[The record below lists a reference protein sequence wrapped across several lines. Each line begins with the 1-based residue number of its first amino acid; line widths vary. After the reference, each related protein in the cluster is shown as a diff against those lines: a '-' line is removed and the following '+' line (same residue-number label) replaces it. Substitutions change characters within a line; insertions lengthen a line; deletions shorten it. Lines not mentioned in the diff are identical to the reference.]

1 MSGCGL
7 FVVLSSIFSPK
18 SSTSRWAE
26 QLCEI
31 VGISYVLLG
40 LIMMVAAVAS
50 ECLTSEHLTTL
61 LNNGTIRFSAR
72 VSNPRVKNVEI
83 PYDSDSQEDDAARIS
98 TGLIH

>member
-1 MSGCGL
+1 MRAILRSGSVRLCSL
-7 FVVLSSIFSPK
+7 FLAA
-18 SSTSRWAE
+18 RWR
-26 QLCEI
+26 I

-50 ECLTSEHLTTL
+50 KCLTSEHLTTL

-72 VSNPRVKNVEI
+72 VSNPRVKNVGI
-83 PYDSDSQEDDAARIS
+83 PYDSDSQENDAARIS